1 MYELGIE
8 IVIMEVSSQSLK
20 LDRVAGIDF
29 YAGIFTNLSEE
40 HISKNEHKDMQEYFE
55 SKMRLFNNCEYA
67 FVNADSIYTEKV
79 LKSISVENVQ
89 TYGIDNYCNLLAK
102 DVTVTNTYV
111 DFRAKIKDTSNYSVH
126 WVYQDTQGIYKFHN
140 SEDKS
145 QNPIYI

>member
-55 SKMRLFNNCEYA
+55 SKMRLFNNCED
-67 FVNADSIYTEKV
+67 VKDKEKDNESHLTKMEEQLTNEMNAIKDQLKYYDEKV
-79 LKSISVENVQ
+79 NEC
-89 TYGIDNYCNLLAK
+89 NYIIKLLQLA
-102 DVTVTNTYV
+102 
-111 DFRAKIKDTSNYSVH
+111 YS
-126 WVYQDTQGIYKFHN
+126 KF
-140 SEDKS
+140 
-145 QNPIYI
+145 